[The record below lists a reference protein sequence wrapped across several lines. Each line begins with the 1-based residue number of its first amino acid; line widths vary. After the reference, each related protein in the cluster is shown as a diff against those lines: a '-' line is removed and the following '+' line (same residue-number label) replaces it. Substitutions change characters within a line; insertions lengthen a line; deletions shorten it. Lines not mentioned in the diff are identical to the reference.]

1 MTNWFRNGFTSRD
14 ILPSSPVQCGL
25 CDTILDWL
33 CMRLRLAVSY
43 ETNMTPNRVLV
54 HLFHD
59 IVTGFC
65 TKIIL
70 CSLSNQR
77 GGLKTAFAKDRYLFF
92 LKKNAFNLWRLY
104 SPLVSGHTTLAVV
117 KTDKEQ
123 SWQFS
128 WQMILAAYILAL
140 SIATLTAQK
149 GEVTMYVR
157 LNFMPMLD
165 L

>member
-1 MTNWFRNGFTSRD
+1 
-14 ILPSSPVQCGL
+14 
-25 CDTILDWL
+25 
-33 CMRLRLAVSY
+33 MRLRLAVSY

-59 IVTGFC
+59 IVTGFR

-77 GGLKTAFAKDRYLFF
+77 GGLKTALQRTGTCFF
-92 LKKNAFNLWRLY
+92 FKKNAFNLSRLY

-128 WQMILAAYILAL
+128 
-140 SIATLTAQK
+140 
-149 GEVTMYVR
+149 
-157 LNFMPMLD
+157 
-165 L
+165 

>member
-25 CDTILDWL
+25 WDTILDWL

-43 ETNMTPNRVLV
+43 ETNMTPNRLLV
-54 HLFHD
+54 HLLHD
-59 IVTGFC
+59 VVAGFR

-70 CSLSNQR
+70 RSLSNQR
-77 GGLKTAFAKDRYLFF
+77 GGLKTALQRTGTCFKKMHLTCGAYIQHLFQ
-92 LKKNAFNLWRLY
+92 A
-104 SPLVSGHTTLAVV
+104 TTVPVV
-117 KTDKEQ
+117 KTDKEK
-123 SWQFS
+123 SWLFS